1 MTRRGSTER
10 LGDILSALLQK
21 RAYVRPLALAAFTDA
36 WRRAAGERVAGRTR
50 VAAYRDGTLTVEV
63 TSSAQR
69 YELEAFQSQKLL
81 AALQADPAIAPVRKL
96 VFRLGNTPA

>member
-10 LGDILSALLQK
+10 LGEILSALLQK
-21 RAYVRPLALAAFTDA
+21 RSYVRPLALQAFGVA
-36 WRRAAGERVAGRTR
+36 WRRAAGERIATRSR
-50 VAAYRDGTLTVEV
+50 VAAFRDGTLTIEV

-81 AALQADPAIAPVRKL
+81 TALQADTSVPPVRKL
-96 VFRLGNTPA
+96 VFRLGNPTP